1 MKTPRVKDFDPD
13 AKVPALKSPL
23 DNMPS
28 IEKPR
33 LGNNKKDQ
41 SFSPLPLSSAQHQGK
56 TVKTEGGEAKSSIV
70 MQDVRAV
77 LPVPPVRVVPL
88 VPSPHHKKRVMKQ
101 RHPFDIYQ
109 DQYDALVQ
117 ISKAERMQ
125 GGTGSMSAMVRGV
138 LDKLIAEK
146 LRK

>member
-1 MKTPRVKDFDPD
+1 MKTPRVNDFDPD
-13 AKVPALKSPL
+13 ARVPALKSPL

-33 LGNNKKDQ
+33 LGNSKKDQ
-41 SFSPLPLSSAQHQGK
+41 SIATLPISNAQHPGK
-56 TVKTEGGEAKSSIV
+56 PVQAEGGGENSSIV
-70 MQDVRAV
+70 MRGVRPV
-77 LPVPPVRVVPL
+77 LSVPPVRVVPL
-88 VPSPHHKKRVMKQ
+88 VPSTQHKKRVMKQ

-117 ISKAERMQ
+117 ISKSERMH
-125 GGTGSMSAMVRGV
+125 GGTGSMSAMVRHV
-138 LDKLIAEK
+138 LDKLIAER

>member
-1 MKTPRVKDFDPD
+1 MKTPRVQDFDPD
-13 AKVPALKSPL
+13 TKVPALKSPL

-33 LGNNKKDQ
+33 LGNNKNDQ
-41 SFSPLPLSSAQHQGK
+41 SISPLPISNAQNLEQ
-56 TVKTEGGEAKSSIV
+56 TVTTERDKDKSSIV
-70 MQDVRAV
+70 IRDVR
-77 LPVPPVRVVPL
+77 PVPPVRVVPL
-88 VPSPHHKKRVMKQ
+88 VLSRHNKKRVMKQ

-117 ISKAERMQ
+117 MSKAERMQ

-146 LRK
+146 RKR